1 MAGIRNAP
9 AHHSPWLVLA
19 TVMVGT
25 LLIGL
30 DRTVVNLGLPGMIS
44 DFRISVSSAGWIAT
58 GYIISN
64 AVFVPVFGKLGDKL
78 GNRFIYLWSFIGF
91 IITSVLAGAAWNL
104 SSMVLFR
111 VLQGLVGAAI
121 YPTAMALIARTFED
135 PDERTQALGIWSA
148 SFAVSAVLGPL
159 IGGPLID
166 NLSWRW
172 LFYINLPVGIL
183 GLFMTL
189 WFLPHDRP
197 LDRAPGFD
205 YKGSLTLGVA
215 LSALVLVLDRGAD
228 WGWLSLGSIVSYAT
242 IVLFT
247 AWFIR
252 VERREPDPV
261 VDLKLFKNPVFTN
274 VLIVS
279 FVSFG
284 GMMGAMFLLPVFAQT
299 FLGFNATQTGLLFV
313 PMALTMLISAPLG
326 GRLSR
331 FVPLRYLVAVGMA
344 IASFGIYLF
353 SGLDV
358 KTTELDLMLPLVLFA
373 LGLGLGMAPM
383 TAAVT
388 NAVPASEVGISSAML
403 NLVRNIA
410 GAVGIA
416 FFGTLLNNL
425 VESNVLSLARDAVVR
440 TADPQTLQLVQ
451 TLVVLKA
458 QVEAY
463 GEVFFA
469 AACIMS
475 LGVIAAFFLREPE
488 KRAKGAIGGNA
499 EGAQDERL
507 DSALTAMH

>member
-1 MAGIRNAP
+1 MADAGAQKQQGQEHVHN
-9 AHHSPWLVLA
+9 PWLVLA

-44 DFRISVSSAGWIAT
+44 DFRISVSAAGWIAT

-64 AVFVPVFGKLGDKL
+64 AVFVPVFGKLGDKV
-78 GNRFIYLWSFIGF
+78 GNRFIYLWSFIAF
-91 IITSVLAGAAWNL
+91 IITSGLAGAAWNL
-104 SSMVLFR
+104 GSMVVFR

-135 PDERTQALGIWSA
+135 PHARTQALGIWSA

-166 NLSWRW
+166 SFSWRW
-172 LFYINLPVGIL
+172 LFYINLPIGIL
-183 GLFMTL
+183 GIFMTL
-189 WFLPHDRP
+189 WFLPHDKP

-205 YKGSLTLGVA
+205 YKGSAVLGIA
-215 LSALVLVLDRGAD
+215 LSALVLVLDRGSD
-228 WGWLSLGSIVSYAT
+228 WGWFSLTSLITYAVT
-242 IVLFT
+242 VVFFILF
-247 AWFIR
+247 III
-252 VERREPDPV
+252 ERREPDPV
-261 VDLKLFKNPVFTN
+261 VDLKLFKNSIFTN
-274 VLIVS
+274 VLVVS

-299 FLGFNATQTGLLFV
+299 YLGFDATQTGLLFV
-313 PMALTMLISAPLG
+313 PMAVTMLVSAPLG

-331 FVPLRYLVAVGMA
+331 VMPLKYLVAIGMGLA
-344 IASFGIYLF
+344 AFGIYLF

-358 KTTELDLMLPLVLFA
+358 KTTQFELSLPLVVFA
-373 LGLGLGMAPM
+373 FGLGLGMAPM

-388 NAVPASEVGISSAML
+388 NSVPAKEVGVSSAVL

-425 VESNVLSLARDAVVR
+425 IESNVLSIGQNTVIHDSS
-440 TADPQTLQLVQ
+440 TAGMVQ
-451 TLVVLKA
+451 MLIILKA

-463 GEVFFA
+463 GEVFLVASIIMAFGVVFA
-469 AACIMS
+469 
-475 LGVIAAFFLREPE
+475 LFLRTPQIRDD
-488 KRAKGAIGGNA
+488 K
-499 EGAQDERL
+499 L
-507 DSALTAMH
+507 DASLTAMH

>member
-1 MAGIRNAP
+1 MNGMVHPNPVKIATEKT
-9 AHHSPWLVLA
+9 HHSPWLVLA

-30 DRTVVNLGLPGMIS
+30 DRTVVNLGLPEMIN
-44 DFRISVSSAGWIAT
+44 DFRTTVSSAGWIAT

-64 AVFVPVFGKLGDKL
+64 AIFVPVFGKLGDKL
-78 GNRFIYLWSFIGF
+78 GNRFIYLWSFVAF

-104 SSMVLFR
+104 SSMVVFR

-135 PDERTQALGIWSA
+135 PDARTQALGIWSA

-166 NLSWRW
+166 NFSWRW
-172 LFYINLPVGIL
+172 LFYINLPVGVL
-183 GLFMTL
+183 GVLMTL
-189 WFLPHDRP
+189 WFLPHDKP
-197 LDRAPGFD
+197 LDTAPGFD
-205 YKGSLTLGVA
+205 YKGATALGIA
-215 LSALVLVLDRGAD
+215 LSALVLVLERGAE
-228 WGWLSLGSIVSYAT
+228 WGWLSAASITSYIVT
-242 IVLFT
+242 ILFFLL
-247 AWFIR
+247 FIR
-252 VERREPDPV
+252 IERKEPDPV

-299 FLGFNATQTGLLFV
+299 YLGYNATQAGLLFV
-313 PMALTMLISAPLG
+313 PMAIAMFLSAPLG
-326 GRLSR
+326 GKLSKIL
-331 FVPLRYLVAVGMA
+331 PLRILVALGMA

-358 KTTELDLMLPLVLFA
+358 KTTQLELTFPLIIFA
-373 LGLGLGMAPM
+373 FGLGLGMAPM

-388 NAVPASEVGISSAML
+388 NSVPASEVGISSAVL

-416 FFGTLLNNL
+416 FFGTILTNL
-425 VESNVLSLARDAVVR
+425 IESNVLEIGQNAVVR
-440 TADPQTLQLVQ
+440 VSDPQTISIVQ
-451 TLVVLKA
+451 NLIILKA

-463 GEVFFA
+463 GEVFLIA
-469 AACIMS
+469 SIIMS
-475 LGVIAAFFLREPE
+475 LGVVIALLLKTPAQREE
-488 KRAKGAIGGNA
+488 K
-499 EGAQDERL
+499 L
-507 DSALTAMH
+507 DPTLTVIH

>member
-1 MAGIRNAP
+1 MALRSPRIQP
-9 AHHSPWLVLA
+9 HHSPWFVLA

-44 DFRISVSSAGWIAT
+44 DFKITVSSAAWIAT
-58 GYIISN
+58 AYIISN
-64 AVFVPVFGKLGDKL
+64 AVFVPVFGKLGDKV
-78 GNRFIYLWSFIGF
+78 GNRLIYLWSFVAF
-91 IITSVLAGAAWNL
+91 TIISGLAGASWNL
-104 SSMVLFR
+104 ASMVFFR

-135 PDERTQALGIWSA
+135 PDQRTQALGIWSA

-166 NLSWRW
+166 NFSWRW
-172 LFYINLPVGIL
+172 LFYINLPIGVLGI
-183 GLFMTL
+183 FMTL
-189 WFLPHDRP
+189 WFLPHDKP

-205 YKGSLTLGVA
+205 YKGATALGIA
-215 LSALVLVLDRGAD
+215 LSALVLVLDRGSD
-228 WGWLSLGSIVSYAT
+228 WGWLSIASVVSY
-242 IVLFT
+242 IVT
-247 AWFIR
+247 AVFSAIFIA
-252 VERREPDPV
+252 VERKEPDPV

-299 FLGFNATQTGLLFV
+299 YLGFDATQTGLLFV

-326 GRLSR
+326 GRLSKV
-331 FVPLRYLVAVGMA
+331 VPLPILVAVGMA
-344 IASFGIYLF
+344 LASFGIYLF

-358 KTTELDLMLPLVLFA
+358 KTTQLDLTLPLVLFA
-373 LGLGLGMAPM
+373 FGLGLGMAPM

-388 NAVPASEVGISSAML
+388 NSVPASEVGISSAVL

-416 FFGTLLNNL
+416 FFGTILNNDI
-425 VESNVLSLARDAVVR
+425 ESNVMRLGQDAVIR
-440 TADPQTLQLVQ
+440 DPHLLQTAQL
-451 TLVVLKA
+451 LVILKA

-463 GEVFFA
+463 GEVFLI
-469 AACIMS
+469 AACVMV
-475 LGVIAAFFLREPE
+475 LGVVSAFFLKAPAPRTE
-488 KRAKGAIGGNA
+488 K
-499 EGAQDERL
+499 L
-507 DSALTAMH
+507 DPTLTAVH

>member
-1 MAGIRNAP
+1 M
-9 AHHSPWLVLA
+9 VLA

-44 DFRISVSSAGWIAT
+44 DFRITVSSAGWIAT

-64 AVFVPVFGKLGDKL
+64 AVFVPVFGKLGDKV
-78 GNRFIYLWSFIGF
+78 GNRFIYLWSFVAF

-135 PDERTQALGIWSA
+135 PDARTQALGIWSA

-166 NLSWRW
+166 NFSWRW

-183 GLFMTL
+183 GLFMTI
-189 WFLPHDRP
+189 WFLPHDKP

-205 YKGSLTLGVA
+205 YKGAVSLGVA
-215 LSALVLVLDRGAD
+215 LSALVLVLDRGAT
-228 WGWLSLGSIVSYAT
+228 WGWMSLSSGIAYLVVLAAF
-242 IVLFT
+242 VLFLQ
-247 AWFIR
+247 I
-252 VERREPDPV
+252 EKNEPDPV

-274 VLIVS
+274 VLLVS

-299 FLGFNATQTGLLFV
+299 YLGYNATQAGLLFV
-313 PMALTMLISAPLG
+313 PMAVTMLISAPLG
-326 GRLSR
+326 GRLSKI
-331 FVPLRYLVAVGMA
+331 VPLRILVAVGMGLA
-344 IASFGIYLF
+344 AFGIFLF

-358 KTTELDLMLPLVLFA
+358 KTTQLELSIPLIVFA
-373 LGLGLGMAPM
+373 FGLGLGMAPM

-388 NAVPASEVGISSAML
+388 NSVPAKEVGISSAVL

-416 FFGTLLNNL
+416 FFGTILNNL
-425 VESNVLSLARDAVVR
+425 IQSKVLTLGQNAVINTHDPKMLGVVQSLII
-440 TADPQTLQLVQ
+440 
-451 TLVVLKA
+451 LKA

-463 GEVFFA
+463 GEVFLVA
-469 AACIMS
+469 SCIMAT
-475 LGVIAAFFLREPE
+475 GVIFALFLKAPAARGE
-488 KRAKGAIGGNA
+488 K
-499 EGAQDERL
+499 L
-507 DSALTAMH
+507 DPTLTAVH

>member
-1 MAGIRNAP
+1 MAETRVAEPVNDKP
-9 AHHSPWLVLA
+9 THSPWLVLA

-44 DFRISVSSAGWIAT
+44 DFRITVSSAGWIAT

-64 AVFVPVFGKLGDKL
+64 AIFVPVFGKLGDKV
-78 GNRFIYLWSFIGF
+78 GNRNIYLWSFIGF
-91 IITSVLAGAAWNL
+91 IITSMLAGAAWNL
-104 SSMVLFR
+104 ASMVTFR

-135 PDERTQALGIWSA
+135 PDARTQALGIWSA

-166 NLSWRW
+166 NFSWRW

-189 WFLPHDRP
+189 WFLPHDKP

-205 YKGSLTLGVA
+205 YKGAVALGVA
-215 LSALVLVLDRGAD
+215 LSALVLVLDRGAE
-228 WGWLSLGSIVSYAT
+228 WGWLSLGSIISYLVT
-242 IVLFT
+242 LVFFIL
-247 AWFIR
+247 FIR
-252 VERREPDPV
+252 IEQRESDPI
-261 VDLKLFKNPVFTN
+261 VDLKMFRNRTFTT
-274 VLIVS
+274 VLIIS

-299 FLGFNATQTGLLFV
+299 YLGYNATQAGLLFV
-313 PMALTMLISAPLG
+313 PMAVTMLVSAPLG
-326 GRLSR
+326 GRLSKI
-331 FVPLRYLVAVGMA
+331 VPLRILVAVGMGLA
-344 IASFGIYLF
+344 AFGIFLF

-358 KTTELDLMLPLVLFA
+358 KTTQLELSIPLIVFA
-373 LGLGLGMAPM
+373 FGLGLGMAPM

-388 NAVPASEVGISSAML
+388 NSVPAKEVGVSSAVL

-416 FFGTLLNNL
+416 FFGTILNNIITTK
-425 VESNVLSLARDAVVR
+425 VMTIGQDAVVR
-440 TADPQTLQLVQ
+440 TSDPHTIGIVHALII
-451 TLVVLKA
+451 LKA

-463 GEVFFA
+463 GEVFLVA
-469 AACIMS
+469 SLIMS
-475 LGVIAAFFLREPE
+475 LGVIASLFLKPVKPRTE
-488 KRAKGAIGGNA
+488 K
-499 EGAQDERL
+499 L
-507 DSALTAMH
+507 DPSLTAVH